1 MIVPQS
7 DRRIQSPSLVLRV
20 FPCIRG
26 SSSYL
31 QSMSYSAAGASGA
44 GASGAAGATSA
55 GGAALAVVL

>member
-31 QSMSYSAAGASGA
+31 QSMSYSAAGA